1 MKTNNQNQEQ
11 SVPAGLERALEFI
24 RAIEEGREPK
34 TDVEWRAEKLDY
46 KNANSKKLVSDYFSA
61 CDGLRTL
68 RQEVWEWFPKVL
80 PFKDDPGFRERLSQ
94 TAWNAFQV
102 TSGFL
107 AVQLAT
113 HREINRRLDAWTRSE
128 RLGHNRLF
136 GLWGAAV
143 DRGDQ
148 EAEERYL
155 EELFQI
161 GLSITRNWRP
171 HPEGDDAWKSIMYE
185 ALRELWNKKYRGMHP
200 ALILEYMVDGEFRIA
215 YLRMRSRFIDEV
227 RRLKRQAD
235 HEVPLEEW
243 NTDSRLP
250 PISEELDPD
259 VYRDLKALENRH
271 VDKSPP
277 KNVGAFSI
285 LARHMAS
292 GEMSEKEVCAE
303 IATELKV
310 GPRQARN
317 LYIKA
322 RDKMSRLSRIREGL
336 IAAQR
341 TGERAAI
348 PMAKPKAKAPSLDI
362 YDKNAS

>member
-11 SVPAGLERALEFI
+11 SVPAGFERALEFM
-24 RAIEEGREPK
+24 RALEEGREPK
-34 TDVEWRAEKLDY
+34 TDVEWQAEKLDY
-46 KNANSKKLVSDYFSA
+46 NKAKPKELVAHYFSA

-68 RQEVWEWFPKVL
+68 RREVWEWFPKVL
-80 PFKDDPGFRERLSQ
+80 PYKDDPEFFQQAGNLAWKAYQLS
-94 TAWNAFQV
+94 NHL
-102 TSGFL
+102 L
-107 AVQLAT
+107 ATQLAT
-113 HREINRRLDAWTRSE
+113 SKEINRRLDGWTRSE

-143 DRGDQ
+143 DRGD
-148 EAEERYL
+148 EKAEVRYL

-200 ALILEYMVDGEFRIA
+200 ALILEYMIDGEFKVV
-215 YLRMRSRFIDEV
+215 YKRMKSRLIDEV
-227 RRLKRQAD
+227 RRLRRQAD

-243 NTDSRLP
+243 HTDAGLP
-250 PISEELDPD
+250 PVSDGLDPD
-259 VYRDLKALENRH
+259 VYGDLKALENRH

-303 IATELKV
+303 IATDLKV

-322 RDKMSRLSRIREGL
+322 KDRMSRMNRIREGL
-336 IAAQR
+336 RAAQR
-341 TGERAAI
+341 GKERALI
-348 PMAKPKAKAPSLDI
+348 PVARPKAKAPSLDI
-362 YDKNAS
+362 YDKNAG